1 MNTDYINWFPL
12 QKEIRNVI
20 LVQEITD
27 TDKERQRER
36 ALFEQVSKR
45 GEVTNPFAREYGTS
59 IYALEGAR
67 VSINAILQQE
77 IDKIRHAQ

>member
-1 MNTDYINWFPL
+1 MNADYINWFPL
-12 QKEIRNVI
+12 QNEIKNAI

-27 TDKERQRER
+27 TDKERNRER
-36 ALFEQVSKR
+36 ALFEQVSKG
-45 GEVTNPFAREYGTS
+45 GEITNPFAREYGTS

-77 IDKIRHAQ
+77 IDKIKHPQ